1 MFIIQVP
8 NGSDSNWCTKMY
20 SNLTKHAHFVKP
32 KTSRTAF
39 IINHFADKVQYE
51 VDGFLDKNRD
61 AVLENQLKILRAST
75 VSMTLN
81 TIADVNNE

>member
-1 MFIIQVP
+1 
-8 NGSDSNWCTKMY
+8 MY

-61 AVLENQLKILRAST
+61 AVLETQLKILRAST
-75 VSMTLN
+75 VSMTENVLRMLRRQLYFEM
-81 TIADVNNE
+81 A